1 MLVFVLVMTLGFA
14 WMAVVA
20 AIIPVATVTPVVII
34 IVAVGI
40 ADRAASAAAHGCAD
54 QPTRAA
60 TDLLA
65 DDITASRAAA
75 TTNGPFGT
83 AAFVRTDPAPS
94 RAANAPPHSGARPAP
109 HIPSPPH

>member
-1 MLVFVLVMTLGFA
+1 MLVFVLVMTFGFA

-54 QPTRAA
+54 QPTRTA

-65 DDITASRAAA
+65 DDITACRAEA
-75 TTNGPFGT
+75 TTNGRFGT
-83 AAFVRTDPAPS
+83 AAFVRTDHAAG
-94 RAANAPPHSGARPAP
+94 RAANAGANGGAG
-109 HIPSPPH
+109 